1 MNDLEARIQNLEDLE
16 AIRRL
21 KHYYYCHCV
30 DRAVAGDA
38 GASEETLSRFADDIV
53 ADFTGF
59 PLAEGKE
66 AVGAFYAQGVPEIL
80 SWCQHRVT
88 NEVIDIDG
96 DTATGIWY
104 IDCPAD
110 FRSGNPTGLEGS
122 GFIAGR
128 YKEEYVR
135 IDGVWKWKKI
145 TALLD
150 VQAGFGQNW
159 NNAQYIEDNSQD

>member
-1 MNDLEARIQNLEDLE
+1 MTDLETRIQQLEDLE

-38 GASEETLSRFADDIV
+38 SASEETISRFADNIV
-53 ADFTGF
+53 ADFTGQ
-59 PLAEGKE
+59 PLVEGKE
-66 AVGAFYAQGVPEIL
+66 AVAAFYAQSVPAFL
-80 SWCQHRVT
+80 SWCQHRVM

-96 DTATGIWY
+96 DTATALWY
-104 IDCPAD
+104 IDCPAT
-110 FRSGNPTGLEGS
+110 FRPGNPSGLEGS

-128 YKEEYVR
+128 YAEEYIR
-135 IDGVWKWKKI
+135 EDGVWKWTKI

-150 VQAGFGQNW
+150 VQKSFTDNW
-159 NNAQYIEDNSQD
+159 NSAQQTNSNR

>member
-1 MNDLEARIQNLEDLE
+1 MTDLESRIRQLEDLE

-38 GASEETLSRFADDIV
+38 RASEETISRFADGIV
-53 ADFTGF
+53 ADFTGL

-66 AVGAFYAQGVPEIL
+66 AVGAFYAQGVPAFL
-80 SWCQHRVT
+80 SWCQHRVM

-96 DTATGIWY
+96 DTATAMWT
-104 IDCPAD
+104 IDCPAT
-110 FRSGNPTGLEGS
+110 FRQGNPTGLEGS
-122 GFIAGR
+122 GFISGR
-128 YKEEYVR
+128 YTEAYIREGG
-135 IDGVWKWKKI
+135 IWKWTKI

-150 VQAGFGQNW
+150 VQNSFADNW
-159 NNAQYIEDNSQD
+159 NTARRINDNR

>member
-1 MNDLEARIQNLEDLE
+1 M
-16 AIRRL
+16 
-21 KHYYYCHCV
+21 
-30 DRAVAGDA
+30 
-38 GASEETLSRFADDIV
+38 
-53 ADFTGF
+53 
-59 PLAEGKE
+59 
-66 AVGAFYAQGVPEIL
+66 
-80 SWCQHRVT
+80 T

-110 FRSGNPTGLEGS
+110 FHSGNPTGLEGS

-159 NNAQYIEDNSQD
+159 NSAQQIEDNR